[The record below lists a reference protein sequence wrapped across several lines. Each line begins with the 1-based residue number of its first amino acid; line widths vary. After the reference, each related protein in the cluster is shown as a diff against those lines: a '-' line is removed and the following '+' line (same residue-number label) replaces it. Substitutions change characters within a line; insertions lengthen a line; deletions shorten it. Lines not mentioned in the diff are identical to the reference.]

1 MSRPIMVL
9 IGGMVVAA
17 AWGWVFA
24 ELASKSPMGAFMLAA
39 ATMYVVV
46 MCASGANAAEK
57 KATAK
62 GKTS

>member
-1 MSRPIMVL
+1 MSKPLMVL

-46 MCASGANAAEK
+46 MCASGAGSEGA
-57 KATAK
+57 
-62 GKTS
+62 

>member
-24 ELASKSPMGAFMLAA
+24 ELASKSPMGAFMLATT
-39 ATMYVVV
+39 TMY
-46 MCASGANAAEK
+46 ASGAGSNGA
-57 KATAK
+57 
-62 GKTS
+62 